1 MKLQGLALKKK
12 KKQSYLN
19 MLWTRERGEHLILK
33 LQPKINVNLNPKT
46 VEKMMKEKKF
56 EL

>member
-1 MKLQGLALKKK
+1 M
-12 KKQSYLN
+12 S
-19 MLWTRERGEHLILK
+19 WTTERGEHLILK